1 MEKIGK
7 GGQGILYLARD
18 LELGI
23 YRAIKVLSPDQKG
36 EASILKLL
44 EFPYLPQMIDY
55 VEQGEYCFLVM
66 EYIRGRSLKDYLAEG
81 KIFTVQE
88 IFGIAGKVLEI
99 LIYLHGRK
107 PPVYYGDMKPEN
119 LMLTEEG
126 SLYLIDFGSAVLG
139 YERGK
144 YICYGTA
151 GYAAPEQ
158 YYGRISKAS
167 DFFSFGKTLLV
178 LCQKNRWKYMI
189 QYPGLFFLIR
199 KCCHTKED
207 KRWQSGEV
215 ALEYLKKIRPLSL
228 RIWRGLVLATGI
240 FWIFILCAGSYVGKQ
255 RKLPSLE
262 NAVSPVLGIY
272 TSMDFHSGGFGVREQ
287 LLIQIENAEKRLMAN
302 YQTQKEQS
310 RLLLLLAANSEIRG
324 KPIQAEAY
332 YQEAVQIQDVGNEG
346 VVSYGLFLCRQ
357 NRMEESLELYQKW
370 EPRSDQKTG
379 IQERNLREW
388 RIALRNMT
396 DRP

>member
-23 YRAIKVLSPDQKG
+23 YRAVKVLSPDQKG

-66 EYIRGRSLKDYLAEG
+66 EYIRGRSLKDYLDKG

-88 IFGIAGKVLEI
+88 IFDIAGKVLEI

-126 SLYLIDFGSAVLG
+126 ALYLIDFGSAVLG

-158 YYGRISKAS
+158 YYGKISKAS

-189 QYPGLFFLIR
+189 QYPGLFFLIW
-199 KCCHTKED
+199 KCCRTKED
-207 KRWQSGEV
+207 KRWQSGEA

-228 RIWRGLVLATGI
+228 RIWRGLVFATGI
-240 FWIFILCAGSYVGKQ
+240 FWIFILCVGSYVGKQ

-287 LLIQIENAEKRLMAN
+287 LLIQIENAEKRLMTC
-302 YQTQKEQS
+302 YKKHQEQS
-310 RLLLLLAANSEIRG
+310 RLLLLLAANSEIRSNL
-324 KPIQAEAY
+324 IQAEAY
-332 YQEAVQIQDVGNEG
+332 YQEAAQIQDGGNEG
-346 VVSYGLFLCRQ
+346 LVSYGLFLCRQ
-357 NRMEESLELYQKW
+357 NRRKDSLELYQKW
-370 EPRSDQKTG
+370 KKESDSETG

-388 RIALRNMT
+388 RSALRNMK
-396 DRP
+396 DRT

>member
-189 QYPGLFFLIR
+189 QLSRAVFSDPEVLSY
-199 KCCHTKED
+199 
-207 KRWQSGEV
+207 KR
-215 ALEYLKKIRPLSL
+215 R
-228 RIWRGLVLATGI
+228 
-240 FWIFILCAGSYVGKQ
+240 
-255 RKLPSLE
+255 
-262 NAVSPVLGIY
+262 
-272 TSMDFHSGGFGVREQ
+272 
-287 LLIQIENAEKRLMAN
+287 
-302 YQTQKEQS
+302 
-310 RLLLLLAANSEIRG
+310 
-324 KPIQAEAY
+324 
-332 YQEAVQIQDVGNEG
+332 
-346 VVSYGLFLCRQ
+346 
-357 NRMEESLELYQKW
+357 
-370 EPRSDQKTG
+370 
-379 IQERNLREW
+379 
-388 RIALRNMT
+388 
-396 DRP
+396 